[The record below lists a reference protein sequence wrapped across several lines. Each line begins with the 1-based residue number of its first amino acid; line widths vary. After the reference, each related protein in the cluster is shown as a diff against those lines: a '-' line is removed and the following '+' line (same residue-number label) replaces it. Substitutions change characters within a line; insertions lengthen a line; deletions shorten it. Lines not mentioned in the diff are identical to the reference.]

1 MMTAT
6 NQIRIIIVDD
16 NRVVREGLSIF
27 LKIFEDL
34 EFVGEAASGTEA
46 VKLCHEL
53 KPDVVLMDIQ
63 MPGMTGIEATKII
76 SEKYPHIKIIGLTS
90 LPSTSP
96 LQKEMISVGAVACLP
111 KQASIDEIVSTI
123 RNALLTE

>member
-1 MMTAT
+1 MMTTT

-34 EFVGEAASGTEA
+34 DFVGEARSGAEA
-46 VKLCHEL
+46 VKLCDEL

-63 MPGMTGIEATKII
+63 MPKMTGIEATKII
-76 SEKYPHIKIIGLTS
+76 SEKYPNIKIIGLTS

-96 LQKEMISVGAVACLP
+96 QQQEIVAVGAVACLQ
-111 KQASIDEIVSTI
+111 KQASIDEILSTI
-123 RNALLTE
+123 RNALP